1 MKTNSV
7 LVWVVAIVLF
17 AVTGCSSADSTGST
31 GASEA
36 PSATER
42 AEDPSPTAVE
52 SAEEAESP
60 EQPETSAAPQKP
72 AVITISDFEFDT
84 PDSIAPGQ
92 PILVKNEDTSA
103 HTVTAEGDGG
113 FDVAIDAGAT
123 AKFTAP
129 EESGEYS
136 YFCTPHP
143 FMKDTLVIE

>member
-36 PSATER
+36 
-42 AEDPSPTAVE
+42 PTAVE

-84 PDSIAPGQ
+84 PGSIAPGQ

-129 EESGEYS
+129 EESGEYP